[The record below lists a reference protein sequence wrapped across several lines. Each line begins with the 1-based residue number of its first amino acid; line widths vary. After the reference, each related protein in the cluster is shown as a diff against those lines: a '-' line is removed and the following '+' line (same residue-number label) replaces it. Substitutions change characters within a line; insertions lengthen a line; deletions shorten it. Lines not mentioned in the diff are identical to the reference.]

1 MKPPVSTALRQTVI
15 TLRRKHSHSEVA
27 RLTGLPI
34 GTVKTICSR
43 SGVFRDNQAHRALF
57 ALPAVKASGQTLPVV
72 AVLPEQRSITGDQE
86 VDAVLWLREV
96 IATGR
101 ADLIE
106 KAQRAA
112 KKIKTP
118 LLDLEKR
125 YRNYL
130 VANHPGN
137 LFAALSSFDFGDLD
151 ALASR
156 STKKLTLRNEALAR
170 FGSVDALFADTPAE
184 QFAIDT
190 LAGLTRKAGSFWL
203 EASEVAAR
211 FKARPDLMPNSLPDC
226 LHELAYWRELYA
238 LRDAEGGTGAGDT
251 SEQATA
257 REDFAFVSLAHLRP
271 RNSTES
277 IAVINYL
284 AAHERMDREETND
297 ILLNVVGPG

>member
-15 TLRRKHSHSEVA
+15 TLRRKLSHSEVA

-57 ALPAVKASGQTLPVV
+57 ALPAIKASGQTLPVV

-101 ADLIE
+101 VDLI
-106 KAQRAA
+106 
-112 KKIKTP
+112 
-118 LLDLEKR
+118 LEKR